1 MTTNSNKTATMTK
14 ITIVGSVNMD
24 LVFRTPRMPAPGETL
39 SGHQFLQVP
48 GGKGGN
54 QAVAAARQGA
64 QVRLLARVGGDGLGQ
79 QLRTSL
85 EADGVDTTDLLA
97 LPGMASGVAGIFVDD
112 AGQNSIVV
120 APGANAALTQADVAA
135 AAESIQ
141 SAQFLI
147 CQLESPLAS
156 VASAIA
162 LAHKAGVTVVF
173 NPTPVQALSDAL
185 LAQVDY
191 LVVNE
196 IEAAQ
201 LSGVA
206 VHDEASA
213 RQAAQILL
221 GRGTKTVLL
230 TMGAQG
236 VLSASTSAST
246 STSGD
251 GLRVALHPAF
261 SVPVADTTAAGDTFV
276 GTFVACLGAGLALV
290 DACRQA
296 QAAAALCVTRLGA
309 QSSIPHHGEVAAFLR
324 SQTPS

>member
-236 VLSASTSAST
+236 VLSASTS
-246 STSGD
+246 GD

-276 GTFVACLGAGLALV
+276 GTFVAGLGAGLALV

>member
-1 MTTNSNKTATMTK
+1 
-14 ITIVGSVNMD
+14 MD

-141 SAQFLI
+141 SAQFFI

-236 VLSASTSAST
+236 VLSASAST

-251 GLRVALHPAF
+251 GLIVALHPAF